1 MTDWTQYYVANR
13 TASVNLR
20 EMTFSPHTKYKCTYY
35 YSIMVGIRTALE
47 TPYEPPTSTMTAYL
61 FFFDLNEQ

>member
-1 MTDWTQYYVANR
+1 MQQTE
-13 TASVNLR
+13 NLR

>member
-1 MTDWTQYYVANR
+1 MYNWTQYAANR
-13 TASVNLR
+13 TASENLR
-20 EMTFSPHTKYKCTYY
+20 EMTFSPHTKYKCTYGT
-35 YSIMVGIRTALE
+35 MVCTALE

>member
-1 MTDWTQYYVANR
+1 MQYYVANR
-13 TASVNLR
+13 STASVNLR

-35 YSIMVGIRTALE
+35 STMVYVQ
-47 TPYEPPTSTMTAYL
+47 TPYEPPTSSTMTAYL